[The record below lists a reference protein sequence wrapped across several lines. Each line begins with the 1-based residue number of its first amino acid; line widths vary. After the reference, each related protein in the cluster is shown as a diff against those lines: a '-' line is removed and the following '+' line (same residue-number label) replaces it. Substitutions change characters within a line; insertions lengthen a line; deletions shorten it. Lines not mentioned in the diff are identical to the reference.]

1 MSDLSTFLIGIHI
14 AATIF
19 LVWLCVR
26 IECERARLD
35 LENFYLKTPQE
46 DSETTL
52 EQLVD
57 LFTDYREFFG
67 LTNSEFPDDK
77 PQHKQCDY
85 EEKFLSI
92 LCEYYGHDI
101 GPDQCGKP
109 EHDYCYRCMRRR
121 VDIEQEVKGE

>member
-46 DSETTL
+46 TTL

-57 LFTDYREFFG
+57 LFAVYRKLFG
-67 LTNSEFPDDK
+67 LDNSEFPDAK
-77 PQHKQCDY
+77 PQHKQRDY
-85 EEKFLSI
+85 EQEFLKI
-92 LCEYYGHDI
+92 LCDHYGHDI
-101 GPDQCGKP
+101 GSDQCGKP